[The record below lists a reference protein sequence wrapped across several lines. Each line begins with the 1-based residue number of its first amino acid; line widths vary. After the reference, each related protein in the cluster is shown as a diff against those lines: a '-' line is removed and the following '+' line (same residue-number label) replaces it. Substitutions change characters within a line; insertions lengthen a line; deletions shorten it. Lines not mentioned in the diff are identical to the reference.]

1 MLCERCKIREA
12 NIQYTEVING
22 VRTEHNFCAQC
33 AKELD
38 FGPYSAIF
46 DSDFPLGKLLSGL
59 LGVGGERE
67 ETKTHQVICPT
78 CRTSYGEFIK
88 NSRFGCPDCY
98 GVFDLLISDNIK
110 QLQGSDTHK
119 GKRPKYHREAER
131 GLSGEQ
137 GMQEKEA
144 KGVSVDNEEKEPDI
158 QEQIR
163 LLDARLHEALARE
176 EYEKAAQY
184 RDQIRALRAKTDQ
197 GEATNRREE
206 TDPEKESDLRE
217 GWEA

>member
-59 LGVGGERE
+59 LGVGEDRE
-67 ETKTHQVICPT
+67 EPKTHQVICPT

-110 QLQGSDTHK
+110 QLQGSDIHK
-119 GKRPKYHREAER
+119 GKRPKYHRKADRQLFDDQKAEETAADEMT
-131 GLSGEQ
+131 SGQEET
-137 GMQEKEA
+137 GMNVQEK
-144 KGVSVDNEEKEPDI
+144 
-158 QEQIR
+158 IR
-163 LLDARLHEALARE
+163 LLDAKLHEALARE
-176 EYEKAAQY
+176 EYEMAAQF
-184 RDQIRALRAKTDQ
+184 RDQIRALKEGKD
-197 GEATNRREE
+197 GEQDEVV
-206 TDPEKESDLRE
+206 
-217 GWEA
+217 

>member
-59 LGVGGERE
+59 LGVGEDRE
-67 ETKTHQVICPT
+67 EPKTHQVICPT

-119 GKRPKYHREAER
+119 GKRPKYHRKADRQLFDDQKAEETAADEMT
-131 GLSGEQ
+131 SGQEET
-137 GMQEKEA
+137 GMDVQEK
-144 KGVSVDNEEKEPDI
+144 
-158 QEQIR
+158 IR
-163 LLDARLHEALARE
+163 LLDAKLHEALARE
-176 EYEKAAQY
+176 EYEMAAQC
-184 RDQIRALRAKTDQ
+184 RDQIRAL
-197 GEATNRREE
+197 
-206 TDPEKESDLRE
+206 KEGKDGKQDE
-217 GWEA
+217 VV

>member
-22 VRTEHNFCAQC
+22 VRTEHHFCAQC

-59 LGVGGERE
+59 LGVGEDRE
-67 ETKTHQVICPT
+67 EPKTHQVICPT

-119 GKRPKYHREAER
+119 GKHPRYHRES
-131 GLSGEQ
+131 SGE
-137 GMQEKEA
+137 M
-144 KGVSVDNEEKEPDI
+144 VSGAGTETAAEGSADQSASAAEIMDV

-163 LLDARLHEALARE
+163 ILDARLHEALARE
-176 EYEKAAQY
+176 EYEMAAQY
-184 RDQIRALRAKTDQ
+184 RDQIRT
-197 GEATNRREE
+197 
-206 TDPEKESDLRE
+206 LRE
-217 GWEA
+217 DKKDDEMV